1 MSEDRLGRKPQPLP
15 ADDPRLGFHADA
27 NPIRSGQPQL
37 YGLDLFKAQLVRPRL
52 SFEPQK

>member
-27 NPIRSGQPQL
+27 NPIRGGQPEL
-37 YGLDLFKAQLVRPRL
+37 YGLDLFKAQLQRPRL
-52 SFEPQK
+52 SSEPDK